1 MKPITRVAR
10 AVALALL
17 LFPPLAAQDSVV
29 YSGIDLWET
38 PGDYTTYA
46 NFIEDPIPA
55 GFFCRESTAFRGKIY
70 FQGVPVA
77 TRPARA
83 YGSTDTIVQ
92 RLDDAVFDAEGIA
105 LTRVQV
111 AALEFAS
118 LDPLGTECGSFDVRT
133 ELSGEQPITEMKIVR
148 THDHGGAFIAPI
160 WVNVKMTFTPR
171 NGSGSFEIYRELRFA
186 ASPEAVWAD
195 RPGQTGLAQKAFVK
209 VDTDADRGPDTLLPG
224 TSNFAAG
231 WGASDGTS
239 KTANLMLGPLPI
251 SHLSLPHCHVTI
263 APNSALRPIEIH
275 QTLQQLAKPIKDPP

>member
-1 MKPITRVAR
+1 MMKPIARVAR
-10 AVALALL
+10 AAALALL

-55 GFFCRESTAFRGKIY
+55 GFFCRESSAFKGKIF

-83 YGSTDTIVQ
+83 YGDTDTIVQ
-92 RLDDAVFDAEGIA
+92 RLDDAVFDAEGVA
-105 LTRVQV
+105 VTRIQV

-118 LDPLGTECGSFDVRT
+118 LVPIKTECGTFDVRT
-133 ELSGEQPITEMKIVR
+133 ELYGEQPITEMKIVR
-148 THDHGGAFIAPI
+148 THDQGGAFIAPI
-160 WVNVKMTFTPR
+160 WVNVKMVFTPR
-171 NGSGSFEIYRELRFA
+171 RGSGSFEIYRELRFA
-186 ASPEAVWAD
+186 ANPEAMWAD
-195 RPGQTGLAQKAFVK
+195 RPGETGIVQKAFVK

-231 WGASDGTS
+231 WGALAGTS
-239 KTANLMLGPLPI
+239 KNPNLMLGPLPI
-251 SHLSLPHCHVTI
+251 SHLSLLHCHVTI
-263 APNSALRPIEIH
+263 AANSLTRPN
-275 QTLQQLAKPIKDPP
+275 QTMVQLSRPIKDPP